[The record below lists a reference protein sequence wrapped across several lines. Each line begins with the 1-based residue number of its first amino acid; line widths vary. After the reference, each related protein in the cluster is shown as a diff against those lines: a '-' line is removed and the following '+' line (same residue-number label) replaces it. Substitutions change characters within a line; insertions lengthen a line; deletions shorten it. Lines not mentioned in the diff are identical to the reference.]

1 MKNGH
6 KEKFEEIL
14 TENVQLEKVRI
25 TEFNGRIFPIFNT
38 PLKLDC
44 ICWLNPTWS
53 FKETKL
59 FLSKALVSMSAFC
72 ILVGM

>member
-1 MKNGH
+1 MIHNPQFKEGKIIIQGNMKNGH

-44 ICWLNPTWS
+44 IC
-53 FKETKL
+53 
-59 FLSKALVSMSAFC
+59 
-72 ILVGM
+72 